1 MATTNKQLLQEILE
15 KQKIVYRD
23 LSDFKNE
30 QYLFNQKVRSVL
42 NSDDKTNQKGLVE
55 GLSDVSER
63 VLDLEIKN
71 KVTAGKI
78 TISLV
83 IVSAIGSAVWKII
96 GLLD

>member
-1 MATTNKQLLQEILE
+1 MATTNKAMLQEILE
-15 KQKIVYRD
+15 QQRIFYKE

-30 QYLFNQKVRSVL
+30 QNLFNQKVKNVL
-42 NSDDKTNQKGLVE
+42 NSDDQTHQKGLVE
-55 GLSDVSER
+55 GLSDVSDR

-71 KVTAGKI
+71 EVTAGKI

-83 IVSAIGSAVWKII
+83 IVSAIGGAVWKLI

>member
-30 QYLFNQKVRSVL
+30 QHLFNQKVRSIL

-83 IVSAIGSAVWKII
+83 IISAIGGAVWKLI

>member
-1 MATTNKQLLQEILE
+1 MATTNKELLQEILE

-30 QYLFNQKVRSVL
+30 QYLFNQKVRSIL

-55 GLSDVSER
+55 GLSDVGER

>member
-30 QYLFNQKVRSVL
+30 QYLFNQKVRGVL
-42 NSDDKTNQKGLVE
+42 NNDDKTNQKGLVE

>member
-1 MATTNKQLLQEILE
+1 MATTNKELLQEILE

-30 QYLFNQKVRSVL
+30 QYLFNQKVRSIL

-55 GLSDVSER
+55 GLSDVGER

-71 KVTAGKI
+71 KVTAGKVA
-78 TISLV
+78 ISIV

>member
-1 MATTNKQLLQEILE
+1 MATTNKELLQEILE

-30 QYLFNQKVRSVL
+30 QYLFNQKVRGIL
-42 NSDDKTNQKGLVE
+42 NNDDKTNQKGLVE
-55 GLSDVSER
+55 GLSDVSDR
-63 VLDLEIKN
+63 VLDLEVKN

-83 IVSAIGSAVWKII
+83 IVSAIGGAVWKLI